1 LSFLLSLL
9 CLLLFPLLSFPSSK
23 VCVVCR
29 ALITI
34 LLFDRATRATAQE
47 IEHRQV
53 VVKADAEGLPTA
65 YGAPPD
71 LSHGRISTLTKSYV
85 ISPFSFEL
93 EAGYEDVIFQHGL
106 PAQLFRQEVEMGLPA
121 RFTVGIQNQIEHF
134 AEDTRVRSFTLEA
147 RYALA
152 NWNKLP
158 LNPTISAEY
167 RFGLSNGTRDSGE
180 LALLFSH
187 DFPHLIEW
195 AMNIFVDR
203 EFGGRESTSAGF
215 AQSIEVPILLP
226 EEKLEVGLEMQYRR
240 GGETIGQED
249 TIKGFAIGPTLAWR
263 PTKKVRFDLSPLI
276 GCNDHTPA
284 VQVFAVLSFSF
295 GGPGT
300 GDVETPA
307 STRGH

>member
-1 LSFLLSLL
+1 MRT
-9 CLLLFPLLSFPSSK
+9 SS
-23 VCVVCR
+23 CR
-29 ALITI
+29 AVLAI
-34 LLFDRATRATAQE
+34 LLAGAIAQAQE
-47 IEHRQV
+47 IDNRPV
-53 VVKADAEGLPTA
+53 VVQAEAEELPTA

-85 ISPFSFEL
+85 LSPFSFEL
-93 EAGYEDVIFQHGL
+93 EAGYEGAIFRHGL
-106 PAQLFRQEVEMGLPA
+106 PVQLFRQEIEMGLPA
-121 RFTVGIQNQIEHF
+121 RFTVGVQNRVEHF
-134 AEDTRVRSFTLEA
+134 AGDTRDRSFTLEA

-226 EEKLEVGLEMQYRR
+226 EEKLEVGLEMEYSS
-240 GGETIGQED
+240 GGEIIEPER
-249 TIKGFAIGPTLAWR
+249 TIKGLAIGPTLAWR
-263 PTKKVRFDLSPLI
+263 PTKKMRFDLSPLL
-276 GCNDHTPA
+276 GCSDHTPA
-284 VQVFAVLSFSF
+284 MQVFAVFSFSF
-295 GGPGT
+295 GGPVVGEA
-300 GDVETPA
+300 ETPVSA
-307 STRGH
+307 RGH